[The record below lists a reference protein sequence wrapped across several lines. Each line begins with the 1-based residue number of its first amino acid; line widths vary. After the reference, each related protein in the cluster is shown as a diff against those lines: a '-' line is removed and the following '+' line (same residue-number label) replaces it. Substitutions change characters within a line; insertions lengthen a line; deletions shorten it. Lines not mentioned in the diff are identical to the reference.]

1 MLANLSISPVFL
13 NIKKLAIN
21 GKQANN
27 NENNTFGQINKHL
40 ICIQKIDKMLLYIC
54 NLTDTQ
60 YPY

>member
-1 MLANLSISPVFL
+1 MLFNLYKLPVFF
-13 NIKKLAIN
+13 NIAKLTIN

-40 ICIQKIDKMLLYIC
+40 IFIQKIDKMLLYIC